1 MGKIDFGPLQQH
13 HWSQGDP
20 TGWFEPAYAQANGDR
35 AAIPW
40 AEKGINPHLIEWA
53 SRVHLEGHGL
63 TALVVGCGLG
73 DDAEYLAGR
82 GFAVTAFDISP
93 TAVAWCRRRF
103 PHSPVNYLAADL
115 FQHALP
121 AFDFVLEAY
130 TLQALPRSLR
140 GEAVKAIGDLVKQRL
155 LVICRGC
162 DQPEPNEEIP
172 WPLTRTELDGFPA
185 AGLSESSFEDFHDQ
199 KDPPR
204 RRFRIDYHRPASVIE
219 IIGNRRARRP

>member
-93 TAVAWCRRRF
+93 TAVAWCRRRTPLSTTSPPTSSNTRS
-103 PHSPVNYLAADL
+103 PHSTSS
-115 FQHALP
+115 F
-121 AFDFVLEAY
+121 EAY
-130 TLQALPRSLR
+130 TLQALPRALR
-140 GEAVKAIGDLVKQRL
+140 AQAVQAIAHLVKHRL
-155 LVICRGC
+155 LVICRGARKYGRIVGMA
-162 DQPEPNEEIP
+162 PMRKSP
-172 WPLTRTELDGFPA
+172 RTP
-185 AGLSESSFEDFHDQ
+185 
-199 KDPPR
+199 
-204 RRFRIDYHRPASVIE
+204 
-219 IIGNRRARRP
+219 